1 MNQDEFNK
9 VEAPAISQLVSLGWR
24 YIPGKALSPINESPD
39 HVTLDGEPERA
50 YWRDVVLVKR
60 LEAAIKRINP
70 WISDENLRK
79 VSREVTHPNCT
90 GLMEYNHGFY
100 QTLVS
105 YLSVEQDLGKG
116 RKGQTVKLVDFDN
129 PELNEFICTN
139 QFKVEGINKSIIP
152 DIVCFVNGIPLAVIE
167 CKSPYIS
174 SPMSEGINQLRRY
187 ANQRNPEDHEGAEK
201 LFWYNQLMVSS
212 CRDQAKVG
220 TISSSSQYYGDW
232 KDAYPLSD
240 EQLAKQSLHDK
251 LISFR
256 SQVSIEIPE
265 DLLPDA
271 TNVAANAYRANASA
285 DNTVA
290 EASAAY
296 SSRSAE
302 VNKPPASDEELMQVT
317 AQQRL
322 LAGMFNRANFLDIL
336 QNFILF
342 ETYDGRLIKKV
353 ARYQQYRAVNKVI
366 ERLKSGKDRKEKSG
380 VVWHTQGS
388 GKSLTMVMLAVK
400 MRRDPELKQYKLVFI
415 TDRTQLD
422 EQLSNTFRDAQGE
435 TVYNAGSVAQL
446 KELLKKDSSDLVT
459 AMVQKFSDLEKE
471 TEKEQ
476 EKLQGVAAGFA
487 DLNPSDKIIVLADEA
502 HRTQF
507 GGLAMTINAALPNAP
522 KIGFTG
528 TPLLKT
534 QKMGQAFGGYIDE
547 YKINQAVED
556 GATVKLLYEG
566 REVISEVAGESL
578 DKLFEEYFG
587 DYTEEEQREIKN
599 KYGVERAVRE
609 APARIRWVCI
619 DLLKHYREHI
629 RPDGFKAMIVV
640 GSRHAATIFKKTL
653 DELGAPHSEVII
665 SGDHNDKAYIAKYT
679 DKIHQKKVISHFKK
693 PFGIDKH
700 GTEEKNR
707 KFDNTA
713 FLIVKDMLLTGFDA
727 PIAQVM
733 YIDRKLQDHTLMQA
747 IARVNRTYS
756 SPNGKGAKTCGYVV
770 DYHGLAGYLTEAL
783 ELFSSEDVDGT
794 YQSLKDEIPK
804 LKAKHTRAMSFFNGV
819 TIKGKPSDHIDDY
832 VLALKDEAI
841 RAQFDM
847 AFKQFAQQ
855 LNVIMPDVAAAPFI
869 SDMKLL
875 GKIHNASKTKYRDE
889 GLDMHEIG
897 EKVRQLVD
905 EHILSTGVDPKIPPV
920 DLLAANFKES
930 INPTRSDE
938 SKASEIESAIK
949 HHITINLDEDPEYY
963 RSLSLRLRDIIE
975 KTHGKWGEQLDR
987 LFELTGD
994 IGSAHQQAVQ
1004 DVGLT
1009 ETEYAFYGILISEV
1023 TQVSDGD
1030 VIDESIYEAIKS
1042 TTQTLVAMFDE
1053 ATEIIDFFSKHEE
1066 VKRMK
1071 KAIKRA
1077 VLDQPFGDKTLVGVL
1092 QDRFMALAKT
1102 KFGNKSL

>member
-1 MNQDEFNK
+1 MQNNEFDK
-9 VEAPAISQLVSLGWR
+9 VEAPAISQLVSLGWQ
-24 YIPGKALSPINESPD
+24 YIPGKMLSPEHGNA
-39 HVTLDGEPERA
+39 ERV
-50 YWRDVVLVKR
+50 YLRDVVLVKR
-60 LEAAIKRINP
+60 LEVAIKRINP

-79 VSREVTHPNCT
+79 VSREVTHPNFAA
-90 GLMEYNHGFY
+90 LMEYNHAFY

-116 RKGQTVKLVDFDN
+116 RKGQTVKLVDFEQ
-129 PELNEFICTN
+129 PENNEFICTN
-139 QFKVEGINKSIIP
+139 QFKIEGVNQRIIP

-187 ANQRNPEDHEGAEK
+187 ANLRHSEDDEGAEK

-220 TISSSSQYYGDW
+220 TISSSAQHYGDW
-232 KDAYPLSD
+232 KDAYP
-240 EQLAKQSLHDK
+240 
-251 LISFR
+251 F
-256 SQVSIEIPE
+256 
-265 DLLPDA
+265 
-271 TNVAANAYRANASA
+271 
-285 DNTVA
+285 
-290 EASAAY
+290 
-296 SSRSAE
+296 
-302 VNKPPASDEELMQVT
+302 SDEELAQRSLQDNVVGLNSRMSIEQPEDALTTEDELESPDVLQKVAEPAAQYQRSSSQYDKSPANYDSLTNVT

-322 LAGMFNRANFLDIL
+322 LAGMFSKTNFLDIL

-342 ETYDGRLIKKV
+342 ETDDGRLIKKV

-366 ERLKSGKDRKEKSG
+366 ERLKSGIDRKEKSG

-422 EQLSNTFRDAQGE
+422 SQLSDTFRDAQGE

-471 TEKEQ
+471 QAKQ
-476 EKLQGVAAGFA
+476 KGVAAGFT

-587 DYTEEEQREIKN
+587 DYTKEEQREIKK
-599 KYGVERAVRE
+599 KYGVERAIRE
-609 APARIRWVCI
+609 APARIRWVCL
-619 DLLKHYREHI
+619 DLIKHYKEHI

-640 GSRHAATIFKKTL
+640 GSRHAAAIFKKTL
-653 DELGAPHSEVII
+653 DELGAPPSEVII
-665 SGDHNDKAYIAKYT
+665 SGDHNDEAYIAKHT
-679 DKIHQKKVISHFKK
+679 DKVHQKQVITNFKK
-693 PFGIDKH
+693 PFGIDKQ
-700 GTEEKNR
+700 GTDVKNR

-747 IARVNRTYS
+747 IARVNRTYK
-756 SPNGKGAKTCGYVV
+756 GKNCGYVV
-770 DYHGLAGYLTEAL
+770 DYHGLATYLTEAL
-783 ELFSSEDVDGT
+783 ELFSSEDVEGT
-794 YQSLKDEIPK
+794 IQSLKDEIPK
-804 LKAKHTRAMSFFNGV
+804 LKAKHTVAISFFKNV
-819 TIKGKPSDHIDDY
+819 KSDDIDDY
-832 VLALKDEAI
+832 VLILKDETT

-847 AFKQFAQQ
+847 AFKQFAKQ
-855 LNVIMPDVAAAPFI
+855 LNVILPDAAAAPFI
-869 SDMKLL
+869 ADMKLL
-875 GKIHNASKTKYRDE
+875 GKIHNAAKTLYRDA

-905 EHILSTGVDPKIPPV
+905 EHILSTGIDPKIPPV

-930 INPTRSDE
+930 IKPTKSDE

-975 KTHGKWGEQLDR
+975 KTRGKWAQQCEL
-987 LFELTGD
+987 LFEFSSD
-994 IGSAHQQAVQ
+994 IASTHKQAAD
-1004 DVGLT
+1004 DVGLS
-1009 ETEYAFYGILISEV
+1009 ETEYAFYGILIAEV

-1030 VIDESIYEAIKS
+1030 VLDESVHDAIKS

-1053 ATEIIDFFSKHEE
+1053 ATEIIDFFSKEDE

-1071 KAIKRA
+1071 KEIKRA
-1077 VLDQPFGDKTLVGVL
+1077 VLEQPFGDKPLVLIL
-1092 QDRFMALAKT
+1092 QDRFMELAKT
-1102 KFGNKSL
+1102 KFGNK

>member
-1 MNQDEFNK
+1 MKNNEFNK
-9 VEAPAISQLVSLGWR
+9 VEAPAIAQLVQLGWT
-24 YIPGKALSPINESPD
+24 YIQGKQLSPD
-39 HVTLDGEPERA
+39 YACADGIPERT
-50 YWRDVVLVKR
+50 YLRDVVLVKR

-79 VSREVTHPNCT
+79 VFREVTHPNFAA
-90 GLMEYNHGFY
+90 LMEYNHAFY
-100 QTLVS
+100 QTMVN

-116 RKGQTVKLVDFDN
+116 RKGQTVKLIDFETPSN
-129 PELNEFICTN
+129 NEFLCTN
-139 QFKVEGINKSIIP
+139 QFKVEGANQSIIP

-174 SPMSEGINQLRRY
+174 APMSDGINQLRRY
-187 ANQRNPEDHEGAEK
+187 ANLRHTDDHEGAEK
-201 LFWYNQLMVSS
+201 LFWYNQLMVST

-220 TISSSSQYYGDW
+220 TISSNSQHYGDW
-232 KDAYPLSD
+232 KDAYPFSD
-240 EQLAKQSLHDK
+240 EQLAQQSLRDNIVPLHSAITVQIPDDALDESEDNSEKHDEW
-251 LISFR
+251 
-256 SQVSIEIPE
+256 QQ
-265 DLLPDA
+265 
-271 TNVAANAYRANASA
+271 AAETAASY
-285 DNTVA
+285 
-290 EASAAY
+290 EALT
-296 SSRSAE
+296 E
-302 VNKPPASDEELMQVT
+302 VT

-322 LAGMFNRANFLDIL
+322 LAGMFSISNFLDIL

-342 ETYDGRLIKKV
+342 ETDDGRLIKKV

-366 ERLKSGKDRKEKSG
+366 ERLKSGKDRKERSG

-400 MRRDPELKQYKLVFI
+400 MRRDTELKQYKLVFI

-435 TVYNAGSVAQL
+435 TVYNAGSVAEL

-459 AMVQKFSDLEKE
+459 AMVQKFADL
-471 TEKEQ
+471 EKEQ
-476 EKLQGVAAGFA
+476 EKQKTVAEGFA

-534 QKMGQAFGGYIDE
+534 QKMSQAFGGYIDE

-566 REVISEVAGESL
+566 REVKSEVAGDSL

-587 DYTEEEQREIKN
+587 EYTEEEQREIKR
-599 KYGVERAVRE
+599 KYGVEKAVRE

-619 DLLKHYREHI
+619 DLIKHYKEHI

-640 GSRHAATIFKKTL
+640 GSRHAAAIFKKTL

-665 SGDHNDKAYIAKYT
+665 SGDHNDEKYLTQYT
-679 DKIHQKKVISHFKK
+679 DKVHQKKVIANFKK
-693 PFGIDKH
+693 PFGIDKQ
-700 GTEEKNR
+700 GTEEKNK
-707 KFDNTA
+707 KFNNTA

-747 IARVNRTYS
+747 IARVNRTYK
-756 SPNGKGAKTCGYVV
+756 GKKCGYVV
-770 DYHGLAGYLTEAL
+770 DYHGLATHLTEAL
-783 ELFSSEDVDGT
+783 ELFSSDDVEGT

-804 LKAKHTRAMSFFNGV
+804 LKAKHTRAMSFFKQVLKN
-819 TIKGKPSDHIDDY
+819 GKPSDDIDDY
-832 VLALKDEAI
+832 TLVLKDETV

-847 AFKQFAQQ
+847 AFKQFAKQ
-855 LNVIMPDVAAAPFI
+855 LNVILPDAEAAPFI
-869 SDMKLL
+869 PDMKLL
-875 GKIHNASKTKYRDE
+875 GKIHNASKTKFRDE
-889 GLDMHEIG
+889 GLDMNEIG
-897 EKVRQLVD
+897 AKVRQLVD
-905 EHILSTGVDPKIPPV
+905 EHILSTGVDPKIAPI

-930 INPTRSDE
+930 ITAIKSDE

-949 HHITINLDEDPEYY
+949 HHITINLDEDPEFY

-975 KTHGKWGEQLDR
+975 KTAGKWAQQL
-987 LFELTGD
+987 ELLLEMTDDVGN
-994 IGSAHQQAVQ
+994 AHQQAAQ
-1004 DVGLT
+1004 DVGLS
-1009 ETEYAFYGILISEV
+1009 ETEFAFYNILMSEV
-1023 TQVSDGD
+1023 TQASDGD
-1030 VIDESIYEAIKS
+1030 VIDEAIHDAIKA
-1042 TTQTLVAMFDE
+1042 TTQALVIMLGE
-1053 ATEIIDFFSKHEE
+1053 ATEIIDFFSKQDE

-1071 KAIKRA
+1071 KEIKRA
-1077 VLDQPFGDKTLVGVL
+1077 VLDQSFGDKSLVNIL
-1092 QDRFMALAKT
+1092 QERFMDLAKT
-1102 KFGNKSL
+1102 KFSYK